1 MTTIATWNCNMA
13 FREKK
18 DLLLKYDPDVLIIQE
33 CENPET
39 KGEWDE
45 FSDWQWV
52 GDNDHKGLGVF
63 CRTGLRVD
71 STPSQDSKSRYA
83 LPVHISGRIDI
94 LGIWAMNDKDNPR
107 QRYIS
112 QVYTALQDYR
122 EFLSSNSV
130 VAGDFN
136 WNIIWDESPDTPLRG
151 NFLETVDKLS
161 EIGLVS
167 SYHRLRGSKYGTEDL
182 PTFFMHKKQ
191 NRSYHTDYLFIPEK
205 LSYNVGNFKVGSFQN
220 WIDASDHMP
229 IIVDLGN

>member
-1 MTTIATWNCNMA
+1 MA

-18 DLLLKYDPDVLIIQE
+18 DLLLEYDPDILIIQE

-45 FSDWQWV
+45 FSDWRWI
-52 GDNDHKGLGVF
+52 GDNDNKGLGVF
-63 CRTGLRVD
+63 CRNGLKVD
-71 STPSQDSKSRYA
+71 STPPQDNESRYA
-83 LPVHISGRIDI
+83 LPVHISGGLDI
-94 LGIWAMNDKDNPR
+94 LGIWAMNDEENPR
-107 QRYIS
+107 QRYIG

-122 EFLSSNSV
+122 EFLNSNSV
-130 VAGDFN
+130 IAGDFN

-151 NFLETVDKLS
+151 DFLETVDKLS

-167 SYHRLRGSKYGTEDL
+167 SYHRLTGSRYGSENS

-191 NRSYHTDYLFIPEK
+191 NRDYHTDYLFLPER
-205 LSYNVGNFKVGSFQN
+205 LSYHVNNLEVGSFQN

-229 IIVDLGN
+229 IIVDIDN